1 MQFLEHTSEKACVKE
16 MDYLRVLGNPA
27 PPKVA
32 KAVHLFPKE
41 VEAPLAYGYREDNRD
56 IEHRDI
62 EQRDEG
68 YYRAGDQ
75 EQSCQA
81 WIDPVSMGITPGL
94 NLTWVI
100 PGTKVSSPS

>member
-1 MQFLEHTSEKACVKE
+1 
-16 MDYLRVLGNPA
+16 
-27 PPKVA
+27 
-32 KAVHLFPKE
+32 VHLFSKE
-41 VEAPLAYGYREDNRD
+41 VEAPLAYGYREDN
-56 IEHRDI
+56 RDI

-81 WIDPVSMGITPGL
+81 WVDPVSMGITPGL